1 MLSFF
6 PPAPLRS
13 SCFRELSHLIWLCGR
28 FFLCFSSLLLSSLA
42 AIYFHLSFSSSRMI
56 IKNSCKMTTTDQ
68 SVCGVFFLSRSLCW
82 NLEHAYGEYAYNEFW
97 IQKKNE
103 NNEVC
108 RKSHCFGIE
117 IAKAMSVENGWT
129 TDRCYDFRWEYRTK
143 VSWWNF
149 MEIYQTQ
156 PTLFR
161 AIQFH
166 HFNHIHQTIRMIA
179 FFFAYN
185 VPPSF

>member
-28 FFLCFSSLLLSSLA
+28 FSCVFRRCCCLHLLRFIFICLFLRREWSLKIRAKWQQPTKVYVACFFCLVLFAGIWST
-42 AIYFHLSFSSSRMI
+42 RMV
-56 IKNSCKMTTTDQ
+56 NMHTMN
-68 SVCGVFFLSRSLCW
+68 F
-82 NLEHAYGEYAYNEFW
+82 EY
-97 IQKKNE
+97 KKNE